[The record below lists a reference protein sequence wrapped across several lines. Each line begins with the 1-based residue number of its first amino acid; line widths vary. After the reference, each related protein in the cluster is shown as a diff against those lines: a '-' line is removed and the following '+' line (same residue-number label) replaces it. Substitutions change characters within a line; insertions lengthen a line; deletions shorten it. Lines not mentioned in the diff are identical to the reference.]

1 MKPNAVYYFRHI
13 DETSTRYVLENHTG
27 EEIKDFPATWV
38 RGPNKGGQ
46 YIVYR
51 ETVDEKVRMEY
62 PFSFSLG
69 TQKVFDKNGKPV
81 TNKQGKQVTKDKMF
95 SGVVP
100 TELYP
105 NMLYGD
111 DRNIGLNDAVLFHF
125 TNNKNR
131 LAVYFFNGQAETAKT
146 KWEQWTAGKTTLAV
160 ETITVTPKENP
171 PIVQE
176 LTGSSTEVTQ
186 YA

>member
-13 DETSTRYVLENHTG
+13 DETSTRYVLENHSVV
-27 EEIKDFPATWV
+27 EIKDFPATWV
-38 RGPNKGGQ
+38 RGPNKGRK

-51 ETVDEKVRMEY
+51 PTVTQPRIGHRY
-62 PFSFSLG
+62 FPFTFSLADNATFTG
-69 TQKVFDKNGKPV
+69 V
-81 TNKQGKQVTKDKMF
+81 T
-95 SGVVP
+95 P
-100 TELYP
+100 TEKYP

-111 DRNIGLNDAVLFHF
+111 DRYIGKDDAVLFLF
-125 TNNKNR
+125 SNNANA
-131 LAVYFFNGQAETAKT
+131 LTVYFFNGQAETAKT
-146 KWEQWTAGKTTLAV
+146 IWEQWTAGKITLAV

-186 YA
+186 Y